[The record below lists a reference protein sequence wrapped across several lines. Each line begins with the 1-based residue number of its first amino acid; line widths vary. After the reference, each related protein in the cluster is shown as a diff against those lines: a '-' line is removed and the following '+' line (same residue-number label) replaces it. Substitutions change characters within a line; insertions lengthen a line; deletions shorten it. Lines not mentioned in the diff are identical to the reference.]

1 MDIERANKN
10 IVIASITKNGA
21 ELGRKIYKKLMSEID
36 SIELYAKS
44 EYIEIDKEKE
54 IYFPLQHWMGE
65 QIASKDV
72 IIAIMASGIVV
83 RSIAP
88 FIKHKAVDPAV
99 IVIDEGGNF
108 VISLLSGHIGCA
120 NQISKYIAN
129 SIGATAVI
137 TTASDI
143 QNKKAVDIIAME
155 NKLIIGD
162 LTAAKDVTAF
172 MVNDKAVYIIDK
184 DNYIK
189 KELNLKNEIPLDKK
203 SNTYGIIEV
212 SNSTLTEYKNVACRV
227 KLIPQNIVVGIGFRK
242 EKTASELIA
251 KVKSSLDNLNIDIR
265 AIKNIATVPIKAE
278 QAAYT
283 ELVAYFK
290 CEEYIVSYEKIKEIE
305 NRFECSELVEKTLG
319 IGCVA
324 EPCAYIASDKG
335 LCLLKKTKMDG
346 VTISIYQK
354 E

>member
-1 MDIERANKN
+1 MDIERVNKK

-21 ELGRKIYKKLMSEID
+21 ALGRKIYEKLMLEMNNIQ
-36 SIELYAKS
+36 LYAKS
-44 EYIEIDKEKE
+44 EYLEIENEKE
-54 IYFPLQHWMGE
+54 ISFPLQEWMGE
-65 QIASKDV
+65 QMASKDV

-120 NQISKYIAN
+120 NQISKHIAE
-129 SIGATAVI
+129 SIGGTAVI

-143 QNKKAVDIIAME
+143 QNKKAVDIIAIE
-155 NKLIIGD
+155 NKLIIDD

-172 MVNDKAVYIIDK
+172 IVNDKDVYIIDE
-184 DNYIK
+184 NNFIK
-189 KELNLKNEIPLDKK
+189 TELNLKNEIPIDIK

-212 SNSTLTEYKNVACRV
+212 SNSTLNKYENAACSV
-227 KLIPQNIVVGIGFRK
+227 KLIPRNIVVGIGFRK
-242 EKTASELIA
+242 EKTASEIIS
-251 KVKSSLDNLNIDIR
+251 KVKMSLDSLNIDMR
-265 AIKNIATVPIKAE
+265 AIKTIATVPIKAE
-278 QAAYT
+278 QDEYT
-283 ELVAYFK
+283 EVIEYFG
-290 CEEYIVSYEKIKEIE
+290 CEKYVVSYEEIKKIEHQ
-305 NRFECSELVEKTLG
+305 FECSELVEKTLG
-319 IGCVA
+319 VGCVA

-335 LCLLKKTKMDG
+335 LRLLKKTKMDG